1 MSFVLHANIA
11 FAAAF
16 ADFDVTT
23 QIRPDGSLLLT
34 LNSDERVIIRRAI
47 DVGQFN
53 TPLQLEWQ
61 VGAIR
66 RDLALGAGRSP
77 VIATLQSQSR
87 TSLPTYDFCR
97 STGPRRG
104 CRV

>member
-1 MSFVLHANIA
+1 MSHVLQANMA
-11 FAAAF
+11 FSTAF

-34 LNSDERVIIRRAI
+34 LHSGERVIVRRAI

-61 VGAIR
+61 IGAIR
-66 RDLALGAGRSP
+66 RDLALSVGKSP

-97 STGPRRG
+97 PSAPRSG
-104 CRV
+104 CRA